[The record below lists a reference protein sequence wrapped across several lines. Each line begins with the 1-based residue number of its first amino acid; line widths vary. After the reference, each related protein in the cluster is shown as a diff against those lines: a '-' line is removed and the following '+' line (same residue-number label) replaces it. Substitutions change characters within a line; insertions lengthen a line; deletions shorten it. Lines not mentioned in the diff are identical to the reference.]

1 MSDCK
6 TNTHCD
12 TTPTSPHNKKGGGC
26 DAIRHMEKLA
36 NQAWDELFKEK
47 VKKHY
52 EENIGKKMDENAEI
66 VAEQAIHIWKNKMA
80 NREAKKE
87 YEHKLFAAMKG
98 E

>member
-36 NQAWDELFKEK
+36 NQAWDELFKEN

-52 EENIGKKMDENAEI
+52 EENIGKKMYENAEI
-66 VAEQAIHIWKNKMA
+66 VAERAIHIWKNKMA